1 MKLHSY
7 YLCWTFIRK
16 KPICKPLSPLPW
28 KERKKKAQRLETES
42 MLILIKVT
50 NSKSPR
56 CATYLSNKVPVVVSR
71 SPSYQAY
78 QDLVAIA
85 IIVNCVSAILVR
97 FVFLCF
103 CVFSCFLLFS
113 LVFSCFLSSSR
124 AAIPDVVHVLRHRRV
139 NHGESYTLSRHF

>member
-1 MKLHSY
+1 
-7 YLCWTFIRK
+7 
-16 KPICKPLSPLPW
+16 
-28 KERKKKAQRLETES
+28 